1 MRISNFQFGKCVS
14 IYASNS
20 VPMAGL
26 EWCMKKF
33 MRPFGGKAAE
43 SNCSGGEEGCGWPG
57 QHREAH
63 AQ

>member
-1 MRISNFQFGKCVS
+1 M
-14 IYASNS
+14 AS
-20 VPMAGL
+20 L
-26 EWCMKKF
+26 ERYMKKF
-33 MRPFGGKAAE
+33 TRPFGGKAAE